1 MNFSV
6 KRLALYFIPLFLI
19 SCSSFKLPP
28 KKYDHEYKYVDP
40 RVMHL
45 VKRIEG
51 YAGYRMPFLKIQI
64 KDISG
69 DSPKA
74 GGVCHMYTRQITL
87 PSKRWFFFSD
97 EKQESIL
104 LHEIGHCVFGRK
116 HLNNPDPKRCPYSLM
131 HKSGASDECFL
142 EHKLHYI
149 RELFNNV

>member
-1 MNFSV
+1 
-6 KRLALYFIPLFLI
+6 
-19 SCSSFKLPP
+19 
-28 KKYDHEYKYVDP
+28 
-40 RVMHL
+40 MHL

-64 KDISG
+64 KDISKR
-69 DSPKA
+69 SKKA

-104 LHEIGHCVFGRK
+104 LHEIGHCVFGRP
-116 HLNNPDPKRCPYSLM
+116 HLNERDPKRCPYSLM
-131 HKSGASDECFL
+131 NKSGVSDQCYLDF
-142 EHKLHYI
+142 KLHYI